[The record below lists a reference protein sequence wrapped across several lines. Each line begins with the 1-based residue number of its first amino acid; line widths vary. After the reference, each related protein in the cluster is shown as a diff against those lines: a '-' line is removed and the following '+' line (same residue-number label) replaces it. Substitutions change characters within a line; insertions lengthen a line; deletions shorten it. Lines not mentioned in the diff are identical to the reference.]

1 MKRLLCISKPPK
13 NFSMPMI
20 DQRIIVAIDTF
31 DLETANTIL
40 DKLDPSL
47 CIIKIGSVV
56 FNTLGK
62 SFLKDASSRGF
73 KIFLDLK
80 LHDIPNT
87 VHETI
92 LGFHD
97 LSIDMLTVH
106 LSGGED
112 MLKKAMLAG
121 KSINAKVIGVSI
133 LTSLKESDTLMLFNN
148 NLDTQ
153 IANLF
158 KIAVKTNLDGVVCSP
173 LELEMANTILDTNS
187 IKITPGIRDIKV
199 ADDQA
204 RTLSAKEAIEK
215 GATFIV
221 IGRPITQAEDVS
233 TALKTF
239 TDSIHD

>member
-1 MKRLLCISKPPK
+1 MTDP
-13 NFSMPMI
+13 
-20 DQRIIVAIDTF
+20 RIIVAIDTY
-31 DLETANTIL
+31 DLEEANAIL
-40 DKLDPSL
+40 DQLNPNL
-47 CIIKIGSVV
+47 CKIKIGSIV
-56 FNTLGK
+56 FNALGK

-97 LSIDMLTVH
+97 CSIDILTVH

-112 MLKKAMLAG
+112 MLRKAMLAG

-158 KIAVKTNLDGVVCSP
+158 KIAVKTNLDGIVCSP

-204 RTLSAKEAIEK
+204 R
-215 GATFIV
+215 
-221 IGRPITQAEDVS
+221 P
-233 TALKTF
+233 
-239 TDSIHD
+239 

>member
-1 MKRLLCISKPPK
+1 MTDP
-13 NFSMPMI
+13 
-20 DQRIIVAIDTF
+20 RIIVAIDTY
-31 DLETANTIL
+31 DLQEANVIL
-40 DKLDPSL
+40 DQLDPDL
-47 CIIKIGSVV
+47 CKIKIGSVV
-56 FNTLGK
+56 FNSLGK
-62 SFLKDASSRGF
+62 SFLKAVSSRGF

-97 LSIDMLTVH
+97 CSIDMLTVH

-121 KSINAKVIGVSI
+121 KSINTKVIGVSI

-158 KIAVKTNLDGVVCSP
+158 KIAVKTSLDGVVCSP

-204 RTLSAKEAIEK
+204 RTLSAKEAIDK

>member
-1 MKRLLCISKPPK
+1 MTDP
-13 NFSMPMI
+13 
-20 DQRIIVAIDTF
+20 RIIVAIDTY
-31 DLETANTIL
+31 DLQEANAIL
-40 DKLDPSL
+40 DQLNPDL
-47 CIIKIGSVV
+47 CKIKIGSVV
-56 FNTLGK
+56 FNSIGK
-62 SFLKDASSRGF
+62 SFLREVSSRGF

-87 VHETI
+87 VHEAI

-97 LSIDMLTVH
+97 CDIDMLTVH
-106 LSGGED
+106 LSGGEA

-121 KSINAKVIGVSI
+121 KAIDAKVIGVSI
-133 LTSLKESDTLMLFNN
+133 LTSLEESDTMALFDNK
-148 NLDTQ
+148 LDHQ
-153 IANLF
+153 IRNLF
-158 KIAVKTNLDGVVCSP
+158 EIAVKANLDGVVCSP
-173 LELEMANTILDTNS
+173 HELEMSNKILNSDS

-204 RTLSAKEAIEK
+204 RTLSAKEAIEN